1 MSLQF
6 DPEVIEYLIK
16 LGWPCDQLHAAGYGC
31 SVRHSVHSTLCVER
45 PVKGW
50 ARDDRRMFVLRYT
63 ESHFSG
69 DPVIKRRVFSCAKRG
84 WKTSVM
90 LWYQRAVFDLATIK
104 ANAEQ
109 REAKQNAAERGR
121 DEACRRKLGVSY
133 EAARNLAYLTFN
145 EAGDELVDVAP
156 QRVIS
161 IKSFL
166 GSQQEKVDRIRKLG
180 QFLAQEGFI
189 ENRDAP

>member
-6 DPEVIEYLIK
+6 DPEVIEYLVK
-16 LGWPCDQLHAAGYGC
+16 LGWSSDQLHTATY
-31 SVRHSVHSTLCVER
+31 HSTIQHEVHTRLCVER

-50 ARDDRRMFVLRYT
+50 ARDDRRMFVLRYS

-69 DPVIKRRVFSCAKRG
+69 DPVIPRRVFSCAKRG
-84 WKTSVM
+84 WRTSVM

-104 ANAEQ
+104 SNAEQ
-109 REAKQNAAERGR
+109 REAKQDAAERVR
-121 DEACRRKLGVSY
+121 DEACRRKLGVCY